1 MLIESEEAESPEL
14 MHAKE
19 LRRRSTFGTAMFNAF
34 EENSQHNDKTS
45 RTSEQLRQQKKENEE
60 EADRYLDSL
69 LLENQESM
77 PENTKQAQQ

>member
-34 EENSQHNDKTS
+34 EENS
-45 RTSEQLRQQKKENEE
+45 
-60 EADRYLDSL
+60 
-69 LLENQESM
+69 
-77 PENTKQAQQ
+77 